1 MLVSVLLDRQ
11 RAGSVADDLARLW
24 DHPAL
29 RAELLEVLAIL
40 DDRTTHVPRVSGLDP
55 AVPLMVHAHYALGE
69 IMAGFGLV
77 GDSGQVIRPQSGIYR
92 DRAGTDS
99 DLIFV
104 TLNKSERDYSPTT
117 LYEDY
122 AISPTR
128 FHWQSEN
135 TATPG
140 RGTGKRYV
148 EHRALGVTPLLF
160 VREARKDARG
170 ATAPYLFL
178 GPADLESHHGE
189 RPMNIVWKLK
199 VPMPADAF
207 QVATVAAG

>member
-1 MLVSVLLDRQ
+1 M
-11 RAGSVADDLARLW
+11 
-24 DHPAL
+24 
-29 RAELLEVLAIL
+29 
-40 DDRTTHVPRVSGLDP
+40 SGLEP

-69 IMAGFGLV
+69 IMAAFGIV
-77 GDSGQVIRPQSGIYR
+77 GAGGKVVRPQSGIYR
-92 DRAGTDS
+92 DRQGTNS
-99 DLIFV
+99 DLLFV
-104 TLNKSERDYSPTT
+104 TLHKSERDYSPTT
-117 LYEDY
+117 MYEDY

-140 RGTGKRYV
+140 SGTGRRYV

-160 VREARKDARG
+160 VRAAKQDARG

-178 GPADLESHHGE
+178 GPAEIESHHGE

-207 QVATVAAG
+207 QGAKVAAG